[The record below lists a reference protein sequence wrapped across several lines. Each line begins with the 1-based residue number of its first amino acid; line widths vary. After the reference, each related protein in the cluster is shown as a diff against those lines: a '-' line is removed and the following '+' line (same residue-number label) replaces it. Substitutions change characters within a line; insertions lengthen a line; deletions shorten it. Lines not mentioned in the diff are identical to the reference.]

1 MVRPSMEGPQLPS
14 LVGETEFAIV
24 NAALER
30 YEVRELAA
38 GYDGYC

>member
-24 NAALER
+24 DAVLER
-30 YEVRELAA
+30 YEVRGLAA
-38 GYDGYC
+38 EYDAYC